1 VMGAKI
7 SKCRVARPQYIV
19 KYFIAS
25 LSVRTRWTALVI
37 GNAEVG
43 GKRPETEFTER
54 GSIRGH

>member
-25 LSVRTRWTALVI
+25 GSVNMFV
-37 GNAEVG
+37 
-43 GKRPETEFTER
+43 
-54 GSIRGH
+54 